1 MLSRLALFLL
11 FLCPALLTG
20 SLPGSASSNMS
31 TTSKSS
37 SNMSKLVETSSKL
50 LEETSYNKNT
60 SLEASSNMNT
70 SVSTSSNSS
79 EECGLFLAPSR
90 IRGAGMGIFA
100 GKSYQPRDLIETSL
114 ALIVESVLIQ
124 SLSPINYVYNSL
136 NPSYAAYLIGTAAM
150 MNHLQVPNAHRNMII
165 NRNIKM
171 DIQSVSLRPYGTYH
185 KYAYTAEERIVAG
198 HEIFTNYGDISW
210 FEERGIAYNATESNT
225 ASSVPGYDMKE
236 LKQIGHC
243 LSDVVIKDSTLPMV
257 RPVLCRL

>member
-1 MLSRLALFLL
+1 MNNS
-11 FLCPALLTG
+11 
-20 SLPGSASSNMS
+20 
-31 TTSKSS
+31 
-37 SNMSKLVETSSKL
+37 E
-50 LEETSYNKNT
+50 
-60 SLEASSNMNT
+60 EASSNMNT
-70 SVSTSSNSS
+70 SALTSSNSS